1 VVDVRLGD
9 RGQHLRGDAGM
20 VVAGEASHRR

>member
-1 VVDVRLGD
+1 MVDVRLGD
-9 RGQHLRGDAGM
+9 RDHDLRRDAGM